1 MQMGK
6 NWTIRLATFSLWL
19 LAAASVVYWGLKFVQ
34 GTAAPAN
41 TLVVAATPSTPAVDS
56 AALARGLGGGPVAQ
70 VASAEVAAPSTLN
83 ASRFVLTGV
92 VAAKPNR
99 QGIALIAV
107 DGKPARPYR
116 VGAQVVDGLLLQS
129 VVGTQV
135 ALASAA
141 DVPAALTLDMPK
153 LTTAIVG
160 TAIPVRPV
168 PAPVAPV
175 APTPTLPAALPAPVV
190 VPGTVSVAP
199 DLANPPAGF
208 GQNPA
213 RLGASRP
220 RLNRESV
227 VQDQSNPAGAATQ

>member
-6 NWTIRLATFSLWL
+6 NWTIRFATFGLWL

-41 TLVVAATPSTPAVDS
+41 TLVVAAAPSTPVVDS
-56 AALARGLGGGPVAQ
+56 AALARGLGGGPVAP
-70 VASAEVAAPSTLN
+70 VASAEVAAPSALN

-92 VAAKPNR
+92 VAAKRNR

-129 VVGTQV
+129 VVGTQI
-135 ALASAA
+135 ALASGV
-141 DVPAALTLDMPK
+141 DGPAALTLDMPR
-153 LTTAIVG
+153 LTTAVVG

-168 PAPVAPV
+168 PAPVAP
-175 APTPTLPAALPAPVV
+175 PPTLPAALPAPVV
-190 VPGTVSVAP
+190 VPGTVSAP
-199 DLANPPAGF
+199 DLANPPAGV

-213 RLGASRP
+213 RLGASRS
-220 RLNRESV
+220 RANRESA
-227 VQDQSNPAGAATQ
+227 VQDQTNPAGAATQ

>member
-6 NWTIRLATFSLWL
+6 NWTIRFATFALWL
-19 LAAASVVYWGLKFVQ
+19 VAAASVVYWGLKFVQ

-41 TLVVAATPSTPAVDS
+41 TLVVAAAPSSVAVDS

-70 VASAEVAAPSTLN
+70 VASAEVAAPSALN

-107 DGKPARPYR
+107 DGKPPRPYR

-168 PAPVAPV
+168 PAPVV
-175 APTPTLPAALPAPVV
+175 APPPTLPAALPAPVV
-190 VPGTVSVAP
+190 VPGTVSVTP

-220 RLNRESV
+220 RLNRESG
-227 VQDQSNPAGAATQ
+227 VQDQSGSAGAATQ